1 VATGSA
7 STRDH
12 AAATQPILTLGAW
25 AAFGAALI
33 GGHALWQRR
42 SARTSEPDGVA
53 EPAVQDPALEAP
65 VPTALPTHAHHF
77 GELVPTL
84 AGTVYAADGE
94 RVPGAAVTVM
104 NRHGHQLVHTLTD
117 HEGRYALTGLP
128 EQTVDVVISAP
139 DMIPTVRQIWV
150 RDGAT
155 TRENVVLAPR
165 VAHDALAL

>member
-1 VATGSA
+1 
-7 STRDH
+7 
-12 AAATQPILTLGAW
+12 
-25 AAFGAALI
+25 
-33 GGHALWQRR
+33 
-42 SARTSEPDGVA
+42 
-53 EPAVQDPALEAP
+53 
-65 VPTALPTHAHHF
+65 
-77 GELVPTL
+77 
-84 AGTVYAADGE
+84 VYAADGE

-104 NRHGHQLVHTLTD
+104 ATSSYTHALTD

-139 DMIPTVRQIWV
+139 DMIPTVRQIWA